1 MVWPNAELA
10 DHFEKYNSGDK
21 NLSDRQ
27 RDFISSNIIAFAVA
41 TSFEKGH
48 IITLSQGGIQ
58 QQVRTW
64 ASYCDAFDLQFEDE
78 GLLAVTTLPEEDEE

>member
-27 RDFISSNIIAFAVA
+27 RDFISNNIIAFALA
-41 TSFEKGH
+41 TSFEKGY
-48 IITLSQGGIQ
+48 IIALSQDGIQ

-78 GLLAVTTLPEEDEE
+78 DLLDVDQLPEEEE

>member
-27 RDFISSNIIAFAVA
+27 RDFISSNIVAFALA
-41 TSFEKGH
+41 TSFEKGY
-48 IITLSQGGIQ
+48 IIALSQNGIQ

-64 ASYCDAFDLQFEDE
+64 ASYCDAFDLQFEDAD
-78 GLLAVTTLPEEDEE
+78 LLVEDPRPKEVQ